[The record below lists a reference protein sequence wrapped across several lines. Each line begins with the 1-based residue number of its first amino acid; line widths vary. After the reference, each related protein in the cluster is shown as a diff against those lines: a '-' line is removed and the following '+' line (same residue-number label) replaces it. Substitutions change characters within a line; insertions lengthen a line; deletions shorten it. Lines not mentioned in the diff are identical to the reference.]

1 MKVWPRRDSKYA
13 MMRSPISE
21 PGLAGPPEVVLVG
34 RCVSGDERAWRDLY
48 RAHYPVA
55 AAFLRKLG
63 VKERELDD
71 ATQEVF
77 VQLFRALP
85 QFRGEAQLKT
95 WLYRLCATQA
105 RRVRRWRVVSD
116 ALRSW
121 FGDNAPRSTLQDLSD
136 DSVLRQVS
144 AALERLTET
153 DRLVFV
159 LYELEG
165 LSGSEISAIVGCPVA
180 TVWRKLHYARQNFRA
195 AVEGEASS

>member
-1 MKVWPRRDSKYA
+1 MKVWLRGDSKYG
-13 MMRSPISE
+13 MMRAPISE
-21 PGLAGPPEVVLVG
+21 AGLAGPPEVALVG
-34 RCVSGDERAWRDLY
+34 RCVSGDEHAWRDLY

-55 AAFLRKLG
+55 GAFLRKLG

-105 RRVRRWRVVSD
+105 RRVRRWRTVSD
-116 ALRSW
+116 ALGSW
-121 FGDNAPRSTLQDLSD
+121 FGDNAPRSTLQELSE

-144 AALERLTET
+144 AALDRLSDT

-165 LSGSEISAIVGCPVA
+165 LSGGEISEIVGCPVT
-180 TVWRKLHYARQNFRA
+180 TVWRKLHYARQHFK
-195 AVEGEASS
+195 AVVGEEAS